1 MYYSLLNLKMISFVL
16 FPQALQPSMSFNISG
31 YWSVELI
38 NVADVASQTRNLFCS
53 QELILFLFLYRIV
66 PLVQN
71 GSVEPAVGTFLNR

>member
-1 MYYSLLNLKMISFVL
+1 MISFVL
-16 FPQALQPSMSFNISG
+16 FPQALQPSMSFNIPG

-38 NVADVASQTRNLFCS
+38 NVADVASQTRNLFC
-53 QELILFLFLYRIV
+53 FFFLYRIV

>member
-1 MYYSLLNLKMISFVL
+1 MISFVL

-38 NVADVASQTRNLFCS
+38 NVADVASQTRNL
-53 QELILFLFLYRIV
+53 ILFLFLYRIV

>member
-16 FPQALQPSMSFNISG
+16 FPQALQPNMSFNISG

-53 QELILFLFLYRIV
+53 LFFI
-66 PLVQN
+66 
-71 GSVEPAVGTFLNR
+71 G

>member
-16 FPQALQPSMSFNISG
+16 FPQALQPSMSCIISG

-53 QELILFLFLYRIV
+53 LFFI
-66 PLVQN
+66 
-71 GSVEPAVGTFLNR
+71 G